1 LRGGER
7 CIRDSLGFSL
17 QARRIGRDLHDMLRA
32 MSSSVGIDDR
42 QSLNLG
48 CRRRLQQAI
57 GFKRGNRMLDSE
69 IDTDVD
75 VARQKA
81 RDGFD

>member
-1 LRGGER
+1 
-7 CIRDSLGFSL
+7 
-17 QARRIGRDLHDMLRA
+17 

-42 QSLNLG
+42 QSLNHG